1 MTDRATAQLGEVA
14 EFVRGITFKPD
25 DAVPVGTARS
35 VPCMRT
41 KNVQTTLDLSDVY
54 SVPLELVKRENQ
66 YLSPGDILVS
76 SANSWNLVGKCCWV
90 PELPWR
96 PTFGGFISALRANR
110 AKVDPRYLF
119 HWFSWDRTQTVV
131 RSMGQQ
137 TTNISNLNVHRC
149 LRMSLPLP
157 PLPEQH
163 RIVEI
168 LDKADAL
175 RAKRRAALAQ
185 LDTLTQSIFLDM
197 FGDPIANSK
206 QWKRVEMADAVV
218 GKYGI
223 KAGPFGS
230 SLKKED
236 YATSGYRIYGQEQV
250 IGGRFDIGDYY
261 ISERKYQQ
269 LKSCAVAEGDL
280 LVSLVGSF
288 GKVLIVP
295 VGIEPGI
302 INPRLLKITPNQAL
316 VTPDF
321 LASLLQHATV
331 QAEFQRVAHGGTM
344 GILNA
349 GLLKQ
354 LKVILPPITLQREF
368 ARRVP
373 AVEALKTAQ
382 CASLTELD
390 ALFAN
395 LQHRAFQGDL

>member
-1 MTDRATAQLGEVA
+1 MASAKVFVDGDWVESKDQDPDGDVRLVQLADVGDGEYINKSDRYLTSAKARAL
-14 EFVRGITFKPD
+14 RCTF
-25 DAVPVGTARS
+25 
-35 VPCMRT
+35 
-41 KNVQTTLDLSDVY
+41 
-54 SVPLELVKRENQ
+54 LE
-66 YLSPGDILVS
+66 PGDILV
-76 SANSWNLVGKCCWV
+76 ARMPDPLG
-90 PELPWR
+90 
-96 PTFGGFISALRANR
+96 RACIFPGDSKR
-110 AKVDPRYLF
+110 CV
-119 HWFSWDRTQTVV
+119 TVV
-131 RSMGQQ
+131 DVCIIRPDPEKHEARWLMHCLNAPSCRNQINGFATGTTRSR
-137 TTNISNLNVHRC
+137 ISRGNLGKIKFP
-149 LRMSLPLP
+149 SA
-157 PLPEQH
+157 PLPEQR
-163 RIVEI
+163 RIAEI

-175 RAKRRAALAQ
+175 QAKRRAALAQ

>member
-1 MTDRATAQLGEVA
+1 
-14 EFVRGITFKPD
+14 
-25 DAVPVGTARS
+25 
-35 VPCMRT
+35 
-41 KNVQTTLDLSDVY
+41 
-54 SVPLELVKRENQ
+54 LE
-66 YLSPGDILVS
+66 PGDILV
-76 SANSWNLVGKCCWV
+76 ARMPDPLG
-90 PELPWR
+90 
-96 PTFGGFISALRANR
+96 RACIFPGDSKR
-110 AKVDPRYLF
+110 CV
-119 HWFSWDRTQTVV
+119 TVV
-131 RSMGQQ
+131 DVCIIRPDPEKHEARWLMHCLNAPSCRNQINGFATGTTRSR
-137 TTNISNLNVHRC
+137 ISRGNLGKIKFP
-149 LRMSLPLP
+149 SA
-157 PLPEQH
+157 PLPEQR
-163 RIVEI
+163 RIAEI

-175 RAKRRAALAQ
+175 QAKRRAALAQ